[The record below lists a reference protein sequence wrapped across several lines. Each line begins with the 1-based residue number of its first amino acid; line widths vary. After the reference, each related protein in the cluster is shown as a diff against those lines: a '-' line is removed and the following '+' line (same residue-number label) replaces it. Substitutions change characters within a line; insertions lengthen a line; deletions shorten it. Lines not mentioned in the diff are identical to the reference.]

1 MEIFFVGLSAIST
14 LAAAAAAWFSY
25 QVSKDNFKFQKK
37 VTNNQ
42 ATSYQLNNVL
52 ELLIR
57 LKVELE
63 DIGSLSD
70 DEFLKL
76 EPQLQEIKKQ
86 INVLAHLVQLRPELI
101 KLRNASDVAH
111 LVDQELELAI
121 EVIKSEIKALWD

>member
-42 ATSYQLNNVL
+42 ATTYQFNHILA
-52 ELLIR
+52 LLIK
-57 LKVELE
+57 LKVELN
-63 DIGSLSD
+63 DIGALSD
-70 DEFLKL
+70 DEFLML
-76 EPQLQEIKKQ
+76 ESKLQEIKKQ

-101 KLRNASDVAH
+101 KLRDERDLH
-111 LVDQELELAI
+111 LVNQELDLTI
-121 EVIKSEIKALWD
+121 KVIKSEIKALWV

>member
-42 ATSYQLNNVL
+42 ATSYQFNHILV
-52 ELLIR
+52 LLIK
-57 LKVELE
+57 LKVELN
-63 DIGSLSD
+63 DIEALSD
-70 DEFLKL
+70 DEFLML
-76 EPQLQEIKKQ
+76 EPKLQEIKKQ

-101 KLRNASDVAH
+101 KLRDAKDVAH
-111 LVDQELELAI
+111 LVDQELDLAI
-121 EVIKSEIKALWD
+121 KVIKSEIKALWA

>member
-52 ELLIR
+52 ELLIK
-57 LKVELE
+57 LKVELK

-70 DEFLKL
+70 DEFLML

-101 KLRNASDVAH
+101 KLRDAKDVAH
-111 LVDQELELAI
+111 LVDQELELTI

>member
-14 LAAAAAAWFSY
+14 SAAAAAAWFSY

>member
-1 MEIFFVGLSAIST
+1 M
-14 LAAAAAAWFSY
+14 
-25 QVSKDNFKFQKK
+25 
-37 VTNNQ
+37 
-42 ATSYQLNNVL
+42 
-52 ELLIR
+52 
-57 LKVELE
+57 E

-86 INVLAHLVQLRPELI
+86 INVLAHLVRLRPELI

>member
-42 ATSYQLNNVL
+42 ATSYQFNHILVL
-52 ELLIR
+52 IIK
-57 LKVELE
+57 LKVELN
-63 DIGSLSD
+63 DIEALSD
-70 DEFLKL
+70 DEFLML
-76 EPQLQEIKKQ
+76 EPKLQEIKKQ

-101 KLRNASDVAH
+101 KLRDAKDVAH
-111 LVDQELELAI
+111 LVDQELDLAI
-121 EVIKSEIKALWD
+121 KVIKSEIKALWA

>member
-42 ATSYQLNNVL
+42 ATSYQFNHILV
-52 ELLIR
+52 LLIK
-57 LKVELE
+57 LKVELN
-63 DIGSLSD
+63 DIEALSD
-70 DEFLKL
+70 DEFLML
-76 EPQLQEIKKQ
+76 EPKLQEIKKQ

-101 KLRNASDVAH
+101 KLRDAKEVAH
-111 LVDQELELAI
+111 LVDQELDLAI
-121 EVIKSEIKALWD
+121 KVIKSEIKALWA